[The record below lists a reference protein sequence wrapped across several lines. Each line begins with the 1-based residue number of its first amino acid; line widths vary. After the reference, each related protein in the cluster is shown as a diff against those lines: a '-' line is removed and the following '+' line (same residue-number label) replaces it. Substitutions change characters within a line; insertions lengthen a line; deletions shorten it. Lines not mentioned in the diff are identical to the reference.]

1 MNGLNR
7 IPTLIRMCLASVITN
22 LGMTLI
28 QTRLKIPPPAP
39 LSLSPLLP
47 PHRCPVR
54 CPPRSCPPFAH
65 PPVCA
70 PPSFPRRQGVQQGE
84 PAPPLST
91 APPLPLL
98 RPVPP
103 PRFLPR
109 PFCTNGDASLVVRT
123 PFRSCTVP
131 SPHGFSPLH

>member
-54 CPPRSCPPFAH
+54 CPPRSRPPFAR

-70 PPSFPRRQGVQQGE
+70 PRPFRADRECNKVSQPLPFPQPPHLLPPPSFT
-84 PAPPLST
+84 PPPPP
-91 APPLPLL
+91 PPLP
-98 RPVPP
+98 PP
-103 PRFLPR
+103 PP
-109 PFCTNGDASLVVRT
+109 P
-123 PFRSCTVP
+123 PP
-131 SPHGFSPLH
+131 